1 MNRLLINSEAIL
13 HNFGYIRRLIGMH
26 DSTLTVV
33 TKALCGHTEAVK
45 SLVDGGI
52 NSIADSRLENLM
64 AITESGVVAERWYL
78 KPPHPDELSE
88 VVKYSDVSLNTELGT
103 VKEINKVAEKAGVKH
118 RILLMIELG
127 DLREGILP
135 GTLVEM
141 YNDVFNLKNIEI
153 IGIGTNLGCLSGT
166 VPGMDQLM
174 QLVLYKELLELKFN
188 RKIQLLSAGS
198 SASLPFLIQGLVPKQ
213 VNHFRIG
220 ESILLGNDLIQ
231 GVTLAGLRDD
241 GFILEAGVVEIK
253 KKNLA
258 PTGEIHDELQPF
270 NSNSPGDQKQY
281 APGERGFRAVVT
293 IGELDTDIAGLT
305 PVNSEYEIAGASSDL
320 TVLNVGSADSNLK
333 VGDFIRFKVGYS
345 ALIRLM
351 NNKYTEKLVV

>member
-1 MNRLLINSEAIL
+1 MNRLLINTEAIL
-13 HNFGYIRRLIGMH
+13 HNHNYIRRLVGMH
-26 DSTLTVV
+26 DSSLTVV
-33 TKALCGHTEAVK
+33 TKALCGHTGAVK
-45 SLVDGGI
+45 ALVDGGI
-52 NSIADSRLENLM
+52 ESIADSRLENLK
-64 AITESGVVAERWYL
+64 AITEDNTKAEKWYL
-78 KPPHPDELSE
+78 KPPHPDELEE
-88 VVKYSDVSLNTELGT
+88 VVRYSDVSLNTELST
-103 VKEINKVAEKAGVKH
+103 VKEINKVAEKAGVTHK
-118 RILLMIELG
+118 ILLMIELG

-198 SASLPFLIQGLVPKQ
+198 SASMPFLIQGLIPKQ
-213 VNHFRIG
+213 VNHFRVG

-231 GVTLAGLRDD
+231 GGTMPGLRDD

-258 PTGEIHDELQPF
+258 PTGEFNDELQPF
-270 NSNSPGDQKQY
+270 NPPGEQKQY

-305 PVNSEYEIAGASSDL
+305 PLNSEYDIAGASSDL
-320 TVLNVGSADSNLK
+320 AVLNVGSVDSNLN
-333 VGDFIRFKVGYS
+333 VGDFIRFKVSYS
-345 ALIRLM
+345 SLIRLM
-351 NNKYTEKLVV
+351 NNKYTEKIVV